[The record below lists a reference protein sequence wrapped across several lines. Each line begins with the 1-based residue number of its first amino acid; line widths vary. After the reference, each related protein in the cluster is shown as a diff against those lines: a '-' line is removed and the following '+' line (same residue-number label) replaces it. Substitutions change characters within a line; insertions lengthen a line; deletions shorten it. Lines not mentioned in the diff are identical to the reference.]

1 MSCLP
6 SLLNQLMRLRPR
18 ICALTSKNKIL
29 MVYFGALVLARLASA
44 LATPF
49 VKPPIVPDIPPIPLD
64 IFNFCGVLTD
74 LDPMLIPSSIGTAFG
89 TCWIPSAPS
98 VFDHVEHLELSAFLV
113 IALYTYSNKRA
124 LKFSAVVSTIVS
136 EATIYFL
143 AMVAVQTFI
152 QISMNVME
160 VRSLSRFPLRF
171 VIAEPNASGS
181 R

>member
-1 MSCLP
+1 
-6 SLLNQLMRLRPR
+6 
-18 ICALTSKNKIL
+18 

-113 IALYTYSNKRA
+113 IVWYTYRYRVT
-124 LKFSAVVSTIVS
+124 LKFSVLARTIVA
-136 EATIYFL
+136 EATVYFL
-143 AMVAVQTFI
+143 AMVALQVYVQL
-152 QISMNVME
+152 
-160 VRSLSRFPLRF
+160 SLSALKVQCQPPAPFRDR
-171 VIAEPNASGS
+171 
-181 R
+181 